1 MANKRKPI
9 TDMVM
14 ISAGIDP
21 VNHVKVLRGTVE
33 IFHEIQM
40 PDDSLDRVSER
51 EAYNM
56 KRDTMRRIRNAI
68 DDQVFGDARMVLM
81 RLADEVGRLIGFIPC
96 GVPLDAET
104 APVINRVEILLKE
117 LKEELN

>member
-56 KRDTMRRIRNAI
+56 KRD
-68 DDQVFGDARMVLM
+68 
-81 RLADEVGRLIGFIPC
+81 
-96 GVPLDAET
+96 
-104 APVINRVEILLKE
+104 APHPKRH
-117 LKEELN
+117 